1 VDTALV
7 LNGKISEL
15 SAMTQTFA
23 SARDVDDAAAILARF
38 ENGSMGTL
46 EATRY
51 ATGCQNRNTFEIHGS
66 GGMIRFNLEDLNR
79 LEFFD
84 GSGPPPLQ
92 GACNVLVTGAEHPY
106 VANFW
111 PPGHII
117 GYEHTFI
124 ATLADFLGALASDQP
139 FHPNFDDAFEVQRVL
154 EAVEG
159 SSQRGAWVQ
168 LSQEGSLS
176 TTR

>member
-15 SAMTQTFA
+15 SGLTQTFA
-23 SARDVDDAAAILARF
+23 SERDVDDAVALLARF
-38 ENGSMGTL
+38 ENGSMGTF

-51 ATGCQNRNTFEIHGS
+51 ATGCQNRNSLEIHGS
-66 GGMIRFNLEDLNR
+66 GGVMRFNLEDLNR

-84 GSGPPPLQ
+84 SSGSPLLQ
-92 GACNVLVTGAEHPY
+92 GVCNLLVTGADHPY

-124 ATLADFLGALASDQP
+124 ATLADFLRALGPDQP
-139 FHPNFDDAFEVQRVL
+139 FHPNFDDALEVQRVL
-154 EAVEG
+154 DAVAD
-159 SSQRGAWVQ
+159 SSRLRAWVQ
-168 LSQEGSLS
+168 LSRQGLFPKPN
-176 TTR
+176 